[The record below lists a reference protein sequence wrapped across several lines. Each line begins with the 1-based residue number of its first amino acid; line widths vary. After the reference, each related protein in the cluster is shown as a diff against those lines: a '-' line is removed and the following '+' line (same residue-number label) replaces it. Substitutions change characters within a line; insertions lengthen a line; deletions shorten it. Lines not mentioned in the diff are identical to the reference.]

1 MDLLVL
7 VNGIK
12 QYNGTLLNPFAELK
26 ACLLEQE
33 CCNLWEDSKS
43 WNILSVL
50 KSMF

>member
-1 MDLLVL
+1 MDLV

-12 QYNGTLLNPFAELK
+12 QHNGTLLNLSAELK

-43 WNILSVL
+43 
-50 KSMF
+50 

>member
-7 VNGIK
+7 VNGTK
-12 QYNGTLLNPFAELK
+12 QYNRTLLNSFAELK
-26 ACLLEQE
+26 ACLLRQE

-43 WNILSVL
+43 WNILSVP

>member
-1 MDLLVL
+1 MDPSVL
-7 VNGIK
+7 MDAIN
-12 QYNGTLLNPFAELK
+12 QYNRTLLNFFAELK